1 MAENDVTQLGLV
13 VGTAAFIN
21 VTYTVQKGRDPVPPL
36 VASGIMFSGLAVF
49 GQLANRFE
57 LAIAFAWVFLIAS
70 LISRGIPMLQSATAV
85 VTAKPPTNSANSG
98 STISGPSNGANPGGG
113 GGGRGR

>member
-1 MAENDVTQLGLV
+1 MANDVTQLGLV

-21 VTYTVQKGRDPVPPL
+21 VTYSVQRNRDPVPPL
-36 VASGIMFSGLAVF
+36 VASGIMYGGLAVF
-49 GQLANRFE
+49 GQLSNRFE

-70 LISRGIPMLQSATAV
+70 LISRGIPMLQSATAA

-98 STISGPSNGANPGGG
+98 GAKEKGNNGATPGGG